1 MCDSSSSNQ
10 RGKLNIT
17 TFFHQKKNI
26 TTFHDLAN
34 ELCLLTFK
42 GIENEIPFEFA
53 VPSTNKPS
61 TNFGTSMCFCIRKT
75 KGG

>member
-17 TFFHQKKNI
+17 TF
-26 TTFHDLAN
+26 HDLAG

-42 GIENEIPFEFA
+42 GIENENEIPFEFA